1 MELLQTATI
10 EKSMTYEWI
19 QPLGPKVIGVIGDLL
34 PWFKDMF
41 AELTAFFEKM
51 SHEVPAAK

>member
-1 MELLQTATI
+1 
-10 EKSMTYEWI
+10 MTYDWI

-41 AELTAFFEKM
+41 AELTAFFEKL
-51 SHEVPAAK
+51 SHELPPVK